1 MASFTR
7 TLKDFV
13 AGESPTANNMD
24 SLSKGVPG
32 HEVST
37 TPTNG
42 IIAVTTVMSVT
53 ATTLAGRLYRISADG
68 NLEQSSA
75 SALERFAVSIKEGA
89 TTFVQRGFSN
99 VTTLI
104 HGYHVD
110 AYVTSLSAGAHTFIV
125 TVERTAGGGT
135 VNHALVSSS
144 PGYVTVE
151 DLGPN
156 A

>member
-1 MASFTR
+1 
-7 TLKDFV
+7 
-13 AGESPTANNMD
+13 
-24 SLSKGVPG
+24 
-32 HEVST
+32 
-37 TPTNG
+37 
-42 IIAVTTVMSVT
+42 MSVT
-53 ATTLAGRLYRISADG
+53 ATTLSGRLYRISADG
-68 NLEQSSA
+68 NLQQSSA
-75 SALERFAVSIKEGA
+75 AATERFAVSIKEGA

-125 TVERTAGGGT
+125 TVERTDGGGT
-135 VNHALVSSS
+135 VSHILSASS
-144 PGYVTVE
+144 PGMVTVE

>member
-1 MASFTR
+1 VAAFTR

-13 AGESPTANNMD
+13 AGESPTANNLD

-37 TPTNG
+37 TNTLA
-42 IIAVTTVMSVT
+42 ISAVTTVMSVT
-53 ATTLAGRLYRISADG
+53 ATTLSGRLYRISADG
-68 NLEQSSA
+68 NLQQSSA
-75 SALERFAVSIKEGA
+75 AATERFVVSIKEGA
-89 TTFVQRGFSN
+89 TTFVSRGFSN

-125 TVERTAGGGT
+125 TVERSAGAGT
-135 VNHALVSSS
+135 VDHTLTTSS